1 MQHVRNR
8 LWWKEAGSACMKGT
22 FWDFLKACGM
32 HAILKNVLKLK
43 ITTYICW
50 KGSNNSRVG
59 ESERISPGAR
69 SPAGAWKGCLTAT
82 TFISAS
88 REWKLLPNQK
98 RLGNACDN
106 SLVIYFFSSLRNPQ
120 YSYYSFLANPSVLPL
135 STHGLN
141 TSKTPA
147 FVLSVSFQ
155 LPAQPIRERCASWG
169 FWT

>member
-1 MQHVRNR
+1 MLETDSGERRQV
-8 LWWKEAGSACMKGT
+8 LYAWKVHFEISLKPLECMLYWKTSQNSKSLHT
-22 FWDFLKACGM
+22 FVEKE
-32 HAILKNVLKLK
+32 V
-43 ITTYICW
+43 TT
-50 KGSNNSRVG
+50 SRVC

-69 SPAGAWKGCLTAT
+69 SPAGAWKGCLTAI

-98 RLGNACDN
+98 RLGNACDK

-155 LPAQPIRERCASWG
+155 LPAQPIRVRCPSWG
-169 FWT
+169 FWK